1 MKLQHLLGAALLSL
15 SLSLPTL
22 AEPQAQPQTQTP
34 SQAQPDQVERLSALV
49 ALSDDQKTR
58 IREILAELQGQIRDL
73 RVEARTLQQKLQDH
87 IKPDYDETAIRA
99 DAEKLGDLS
108 GEISAL
114 STLLQARVDSVF
126 TPEQRDELDRRMREM
141 QPPVPAR

>member
-1 MKLQHLLGAALLSL
+1 MKLQHLLGVALLSL
-15 SLSLPTL
+15 SLSFPVL
-22 AEPQAQPQTQTP
+22 AEAQPE
-34 SQAQPDQVERLSALV
+34 PDQVERLATLV
-49 ALSDDQKTR
+49 ELSDDQKAR
-58 IREILAELQGQIRDL
+58 IREILADMQGQIRDL

-87 IKPDYDETAIRA
+87 IRPDYDEAAIRA

-126 TPEQRDELDRRMREM
+126 TQEQRDELDRRMREM